1 MLLFGF
7 RFVGRDVSRIILLFV
22 EWVLVVWL
30 FVDMGDYKKF

>member
-7 RFVGRDVSRIILLFV
+7 RLVLGDENRIILLFV